1 MTDLTDA
8 TDTSTTPR
16 HRDPAQPGSDAL
28 VSLRGVSKHYPVR
41 GPGRGRTHRGV
52 LRAVD
57 DVSVDVRHG
66 ETLGVVGESG
76 SGKSTLGR
84 LAVRLIDPTSGSV
97 RFDGQELTGLSA
109 ARLRPVRRHM
119 QVVFQDP
126 LGSLDPRMS
135 IGQIVAEPLR
145 VLDGVR
151 GDPLT
156 DRVSE
161 LLELVGLDPA
171 RAGSSP
177 RALSGGQRQRVGIA
191 RAIAV
196 NPRFILADEPVSALD
211 VSVQAQI
218 TNLLVELQERL
229 GLTYLFIGHG
239 LPVVRQ
245 ISQRVAVMYLGRVI
259 EIGDV
264 DAVFDTPMHP
274 YTRAL
279 ISVSPEASLD
289 EPRRERIVLRG
300 EQPSPVDLPSGCRF
314 RTRCPIA
321 QEICAVVEPPR
332 LDPGAAHSAECH
344 FPQGA

>member
-1 MTDLTDA
+1 MTDLTTA
-8 TDTSTTPR
+8 PR
-16 HRDPAQPGSDAL
+16 HENPARPGPDAL

-41 GPGRGRTHRGV
+41 GTGRGAAHRRV

-57 DVSVDVRHG
+57 DVSLDVRRG

-84 LAVRLIDPTSGSV
+84 LAVRLIDATTGSV
-97 RFDGQELTGLSA
+97 RFDGQEIAGLPAS
-109 ARLRPVRRHM
+109 RLRPVRRHM

-145 VLDGVR
+145 VLDGAR
-151 GDPLT
+151 GAALT
-156 DRVSE
+156 DRVAE

-171 RAGSSP
+171 RSGASP

-245 ISQRVAVMYLGRVI
+245 ISQRVAVMYLGRVV

-264 DAVFDTPMHP
+264 DAVFGAPMHP

-279 ISVSPEASLD
+279 ISVSPEAD
-289 EPRRERIVLRG
+289 PDAPHRERIVLRG

-321 QEICAVVEPPR
+321 QEICAVVAPPR
-332 LDPGAAHSAECH
+332 LDVGAAHSAECH
-344 FPQGA
+344 FPAQR